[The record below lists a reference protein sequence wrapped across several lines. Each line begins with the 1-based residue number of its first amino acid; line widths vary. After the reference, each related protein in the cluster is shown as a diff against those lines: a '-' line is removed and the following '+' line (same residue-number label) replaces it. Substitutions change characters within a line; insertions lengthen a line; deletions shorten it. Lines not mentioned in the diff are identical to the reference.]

1 MMITHELSHLAESES
16 PPGCCC
22 GTAVDYGRHVGQ
34 RSVAQLPVHRG
45 FNRSLGFL
53 TGAENHFTQAV
64 SDPTFGGT
72 IDLWEDDHPAW
83 GQNGTYGTYI
93 YTREA
98 IATIDRFAPQL
109 LMHRHDH
116 DRSMIVHDDEAEGE
130 GEGEAEVK
138 GLFIYMAWQDTHSP
152 LQVPTSYCY
161 AASAAAGGGPG
172 SGSADDDDDVDASA
186 TARAPVGAGPGS
198 GAGSALHAS
207 ISNACPSE
215 GPHIKGHSFCYCYN
229 NQSTAD
235 AAVAAATAAAS
246 AEAGAPA
253 GFAPAAVGRG
263 GVASTVVSDVVDVGV
278 HCDYA
283 DHTNHDNN
291 VATRGASASGTGRE
305 GDGTR
310 SRVHGNTTNG
320 GDNGDRHTYN
330 AMARIMDQGMANLTN
345 AIKRIKRKGR
355 IAPAAMAMTGAGTR
369 TGTGA
374 GAGHGGGG
382 DLWSETLIVFS
393 ADK

>member
-1 MMITHELSHLAESES
+1 M
-16 PPGCCC
+16 
-22 GTAVDYGRHVGQ
+22 
-34 RSVAQLPVHRG
+34 AQLPVHRG

-109 LMHRHDH
+109 MRHDKV
-116 DRSMIVHDDEAEGE
+116 VHDEAEVT
-130 GEGEAEVK
+130 AEVK

-161 AASAAAGGGPG
+161 SAAGGGRGGAGGGADSP
-172 SGSADDDDDVDASA
+172 DDDDGIDASA
-186 TARAPVGAGPGS
+186 TARASAGAGSGS
-198 GAGSALHAS
+198 GADSALHAS

-235 AAVAAATAAAS
+235 AAVDAAATASAS
-246 AEAGAPA
+246 AEAGA
-253 GFAPAAVGRG
+253 AVGG
-263 GVASTVVSDVVDVGV
+263 AVASTIVSDAVDVGV

-283 DHTNHDNN
+283 DHTNHNDN
-291 VATRGASASGTGRE
+291 VSTRGGSARRGGGRQ
-305 GDGTR
+305 GDGTK
-310 SRVHGNTTNG
+310 VHGNTTNG

-330 AMARIMDQGMANLTN
+330 AMAKIMDQGMANLTN
-345 AIKRIKRKGR
+345 AIKRKRKGR
-355 IAPAAMAMTGAGTR
+355 ALAMTMAGA
-369 TGTGA
+369 GTGA
-374 GAGHGGGG
+374 GAGAGSGGGGGGEG